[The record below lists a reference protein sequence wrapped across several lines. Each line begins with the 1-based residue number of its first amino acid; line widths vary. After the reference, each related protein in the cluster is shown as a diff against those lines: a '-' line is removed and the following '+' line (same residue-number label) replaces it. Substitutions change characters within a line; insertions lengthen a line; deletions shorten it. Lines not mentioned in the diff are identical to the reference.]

1 MKEILTFIMLVL
13 SMSTAVAVRIENIN
27 IRDPFILND
36 NGVYYMYSTKD
47 TTDSNGN
54 IRGGVAVYM
63 SEDMKDW
70 HGPNRVMSISDDNAL
85 KGTVWAP
92 EVHKY
97 NGKYYLFATINSDL
111 KWKQSNDG
119 EPDYVFRGTQI
130 FFSDSP
136 TGPFK
141 SFGRFPHT
149 RLDYMAL
156 DGTLWIENGTPY
168 MVYCHEWVQI
178 GDGTIELVELSE
190 NLSNVVGEP
199 MVLFHGSTPEWSDGL
214 NTGNKTMPKGY
225 VTDGC
230 YLYRTKLGRLL
241 MIWSSFSNGNYAIG
255 VSESTTGSVKGPWKH
270 NETPLFSA
278 NGGHGMI
285 FKTNE
290 GQLCLI
296 LHQPNHPS
304 GAERAQIYPLEDCGA
319 TIRLK

>member
-1 MKEILTFIMLVL
+1 MKKILTFIMLVL

-149 RLDYMAL
+149 R
-156 DGTLWIENGTPY
+156 
-168 MVYCHEWVQI
+168 
-178 GDGTIELVELSE
+178 
-190 NLSNVVGEP
+190 
-199 MVLFHGSTPEWSDGL
+199 
-214 NTGNKTMPKGY
+214 
-225 VTDGC
+225 
-230 YLYRTKLGRLL
+230 
-241 MIWSSFSNGNYAIG
+241 
-255 VSESTTGSVKGPWKH
+255 
-270 NETPLFSA
+270 
-278 NGGHGMI
+278 
-285 FKTNE
+285 
-290 GQLCLI
+290 
-296 LHQPNHPS
+296 
-304 GAERAQIYPLEDCGA
+304 
-319 TIRLK
+319 